1 MGIELIWEEDCGT
14 VLARLN
20 DPQSLMQKW
29 LPPESA
35 SEFAFLRFI
44 DPYGDTIFNTLQLPM
59 LLQEL
64 KTCQSNS
71 LEAKVADHLSKTIAL
86 VLGAQGFVH
95 TYVRFIGDHNSD

>member
-1 MGIELIWEEDCGT
+1 MGIVLIWEEDCGT
-14 VLARLN
+14 ELARLN

-35 SEFAFLRFI
+35 LEFAYLRFI
-44 DPYGDTIFNTLQLPM
+44 DPYGDTIFNMLQLPM

-64 KTCQSNS
+64 KACCSNA
-71 LEAKVADHLSKTIAL
+71 LEAKVADHLNKAIAL
-86 VLGAQGFVH
+86 VAGAQGFIH